1 MLALEVP
8 QHSGNLMEI
17 KYYPSIKS
25 GINVSTNSAKS
36 IILMVP
42 AIVNVEMIRCY
53 MQNLLHSSSL
63 KIYFSNT

>member
-1 MLALEVP
+1 MLALEVL

-17 KYYPSIKS
+17 KCYPSIQS
-25 GINVSTNSAKS
+25 GIIVSTNSAKS

-53 MQNLLHSSSL
+53 MLNLLHSFSL
-63 KIYFSNT
+63 EIYLFK